1 MPGFSR
7 FRLNSFCKVQ
17 RNNMDVK
24 LDFEHQQTAHCE
36 TGATANLLNF
46 GGLKVSEP
54 MVFGIG
60 GGLFFGYFPFVK
72 LNYIPLTSFRHAPG
86 HIFKKFTSRL
96 GIRVKTIR
104 FKDQNTAMQTLDDL
118 LKEGIPVAVQT
129 GTYWLPYFPSAYR
142 FHFNAHNIVVYG
154 RKNGEY
160 LVSDPNMD
168 HPVMLKYEDMQRA
181 RFAQGSLAPKGK
193 LYYPTEIPE
202 KVSLGPQIIK
212 GIREIS
218 FNMLNI
224 PLPIL
229 GVRGIRYV
237 ARKLRRWPDQ
247 LGPEK
252 ASRYLGQLIRMQEE
266 IGTGGAGF
274 RFIFA
279 SFLQEAAQIL
289 DQNWLNEMSAE
300 VTLVGDRWREFAL
313 LGSRNCKGR
322 ATEEESYDKL
332 ADILLDC
339 AQQEERI
346 FLQLKKIT
354 L

>member
-1 MPGFSR
+1 MPGFFGFRQSNSSR
-7 FRLNSFCKVQ
+7 VR
-17 RNNMDVK
+17 RNNLDVK
-24 LDFEHQQTAHCE
+24 IDFEHRQTAHCE

-46 GGLKVSEP
+46 AGLKVSEP
-54 MVFGIG
+54 LVFGIG

-72 LNYIPLTSFRHAPG
+72 LNHIPLTSFRHAPG
-86 HIFKKFTSRL
+86 RIFRKFTARL
-96 GIRVKTIR
+96 DIQIKTIR
-104 FKDQNTAMQTLDDL
+104 FKDQKTAMDKLDEL

-129 GTYWLPYFPSAYR
+129 GAYWLPYFPSAYR
-142 FHFNAHNIVVYG
+142 FHFNMHNIVVYG
-154 RKNGEY
+154 RNNGEY

-168 HPVMLKYEDMQRA
+168 HPVTLKYEDMQRA
-181 RFAQGSLAPKGK
+181 RFAQGPLAPKGK
-193 LYYPTEIPE
+193 LYYPTEIPRLIALE
-202 KVSLGPQIIK
+202 SNIVK
-212 GIREIS
+212 GIREVS

-224 PLPIL
+224 PIPIL

-237 ARKLRRWPDQ
+237 SRQLRQWPER
-247 LGPEK
+247 LGAEQ
-252 ASRYLGQLIRMQEE
+252 AARYLGQLIRMQEE

-289 DQNWLNEMSAE
+289 NQSWLNEVAVD
-300 VTLVGDRWREFAL
+300 VTAVGDCWREFAL

-322 ATEEESYDKL
+322 ATTEESYDKL

-339 AQQEERI
+339 AQQEESI
-346 FLQLKKIT
+346 FRHLKKIS